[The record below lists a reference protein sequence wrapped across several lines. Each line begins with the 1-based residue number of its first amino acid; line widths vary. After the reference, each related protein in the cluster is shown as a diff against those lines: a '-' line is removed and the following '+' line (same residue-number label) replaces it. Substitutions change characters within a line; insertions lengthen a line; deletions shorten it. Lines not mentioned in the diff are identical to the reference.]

1 MHLHFKTTLYI
12 FANFVEVY
20 DWDSGDK
27 IISDSSLGPNM
38 ILKNN
43 SGLTMD
49 IWYWCPKW
57 NKLYYAYNVH
67 ISLLPSIIQTF
78 LTILQKAGT
87 EVYYV
92 TENLQLSWQ

>member
-1 MHLHFKTTLYI
+1 MVLMHLHFKTTLYI

-43 SGLTMD
+43 SGLMMD
-49 IWYWCPKW
+49 IWY
-57 NKLYYAYNVH
+57 
-67 ISLLPSIIQTF
+67 
-78 LTILQKAGT
+78 
-87 EVYYV
+87 
-92 TENLQLSWQ
+92 